1 MSFEIILFKKYNLY
15 QNICACLLLSK
26 KSFIKKVVDLSN
38 RLGNQNAG
46 KIERQ
51 VKQGKGIL
59 IRHQPQGSQDLS
71 TVNMADNLVVKVS
84 EEKYRLTDEKG
95 VLVRSESKVTHSSTL
110 V

>member
-26 KSFIKKVVDLSN
+26 ESFIKKVVALSN